1 MLKTKRSNL
10 INYSGAENCGDLRLN
25 QKKWIFPLCPTRSRQ
40 STCWLLGVSGGK
52 LEADESLFD
61 CIEREILEELQC
73 RILARQHFDKSISHQ
88 KYKLIEL
95 HAIECELISQEPK
108 VNKID
113 HDLLCWTTPSNMV
126 NLGFALADIPFVRKL
141 QLNEN

>member
-1 MLKTKRSNL
+1 MVTCALIKRNGFFL
-10 INYSGAENCGDLRLN
+10 CARRARGNRLAGY
-25 QKKWIFPLCPTRSRQ
+25 WEFP
-40 STCWLLGVSGGK
+40 GGK
-52 LEADESLFD
+52 LEADESLFN

-73 RILARQHFDKSISHQ
+73 RILARQLFDKSISHQ
-88 KYKLIEL
+88 KHKLIEL

-113 HDLLCWTTPSNMV
+113 HDLLYWITPSNML
-126 NLGFALADIPFVRKL
+126 NLIFASADIPFIKKL